1 MNSSLNPQSLGWGR
15 VENNIRALAAYAA
28 ARKAEIGSENVF
40 DFSIGNPS
48 VPPPEC
54 IEKAVRAVLEETDGV
69 ALHAYTAA
77 PGLMSLRTAI
87 ARRLSES
94 GTVPF
99 DARQVY
105 VTMGASSGL
114 AAFCRAVLRPGE
126 QAVVFAPY
134 FMEYKAF
141 AEANGSKFVLVPADL
156 DKFQVNIPALAEAV
170 NENTQAVILNSPN
183 NPSGAILTEETLK
196 AVAALLSE
204 RAKQYG
210 HPIYIIADEPYREL
224 VYDGAK
230 VTFIPAVYRDTI
242 VC

>member
-134 FMEYKAF
+134 FMEYRVFVEACGRRGRTCSRISTRSRAF
-141 AEANGSKFVLVPADL
+141 WASACGS
-156 DKFQVNIPALAEAV
+156 
-170 NENTQAVILNSPN
+170 
-183 NPSGAILTEETLK
+183 
-196 AVAALLSE
+196 
-204 RAKQYG
+204 
-210 HPIYIIADEPYREL
+210 
-224 VYDGAK
+224 
-230 VTFIPAVYRDTI
+230 
-242 VC
+242 